1 MAYTN
6 NTYTCDFTF
15 DESILNI
22 IIIIDLGIDSV
33 KEENYYHIGILYDF
47 SYDYDELTDLD
58 YVIQI
63 INRQDIND
71 KKILLHY
78 GSVKHDDVTTY
89 VSAIKSFVELY
100 PDTSL
105 CFLGTTSSAQRSA
118 ISKTLIEVDKLLFVP
133 STVYESECNQNIIM
147 LGPGLFQRLTFAL
160 ITMLRLTNHIV
171 LVGDNLSL
179 KSQISLAFLQQ
190 YANRFEVP
198 CCVNNVTTDS
208 IWYSA
213 IKATP
218 YTIQQYL
225 QGYLAQNPV
234 LAEGAAFLVVLP
246 PKETEDVLQSIKKV
260 FPNRKTHIIV
270 AFDIDEKIL
279 SESNNKEA
287 YDEVYVPGMYFS
299 ERLNE
304 QNLIL
309 QSFIKTFYGDVTVM
323 LSKIG
328 RAHV

>member
-78 GSVKHDDVTTY
+78 GSVKHDDVSTY
-89 VSAIKSFVELY
+89 VNAINSFVELY

-105 CFLGTTSSAQRSA
+105 CFLGTSSSKQRAA
-118 ISKTLIEVDKLLFVP
+118 ISETLVKVDKLLFVP
-133 STVYESECNQNIIM
+133 STVYESECNENIII

-160 ITMLRLTNHIV
+160 ITMIRLTNHIV
-171 LVGDNLSL
+171 IVADDKSL
-179 KSQISLAFLQQ
+179 QSLISEAFLQQ
-190 YANRFEVP
+190 YTNR
-198 CCVNNVTTDS
+198 N
-208 IWYSA
+208 
-213 IKATP
+213 
-218 YTIQQYL
+218 
-225 QGYLAQNPV
+225 
-234 LAEGAAFLVVLP
+234 
-246 PKETEDVLQSIKKV
+246 
-260 FPNRKTHIIV
+260 
-270 AFDIDEKIL
+270 
-279 SESNNKEA
+279 
-287 YDEVYVPGMYFS
+287 
-299 ERLNE
+299 
-304 QNLIL
+304 
-309 QSFIKTFYGDVTVM
+309 
-323 LSKIG
+323 
-328 RAHV
+328 